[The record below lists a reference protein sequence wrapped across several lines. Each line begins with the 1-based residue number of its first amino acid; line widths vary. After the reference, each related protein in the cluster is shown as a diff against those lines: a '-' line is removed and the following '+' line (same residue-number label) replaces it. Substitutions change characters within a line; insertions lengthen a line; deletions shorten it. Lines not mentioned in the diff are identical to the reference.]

1 MDERIHKVLE
11 RTKETLCRH
20 LEDINDAV
28 DANGGRIDD
37 HMDLDGIKDSLKGL
51 KYIKEL
57 MAGNGN
63 GVAAAA
69 RLP

>member
-1 MDERIHKVLE
+1 MDERMHKVLE

-28 DANGGRIDD
+28 DADGGRLDD

-51 KYIKEL
+51 KY
-57 MAGNGN
+57 NS
-63 GVAAAA
+63 
-69 RLP
+69 